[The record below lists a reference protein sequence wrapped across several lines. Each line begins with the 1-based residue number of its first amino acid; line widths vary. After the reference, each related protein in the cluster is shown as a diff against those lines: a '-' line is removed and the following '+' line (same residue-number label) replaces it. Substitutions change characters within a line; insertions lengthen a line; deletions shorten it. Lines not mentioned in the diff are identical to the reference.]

1 MDNQKIAVWY
11 DEENDTIHARWK
23 SGSGYY
29 SPTDDDRVLERVSE
43 DGSESLGFMIENVRS
58 LTRDD
63 KAEFELGVGA
73 TGEVKNVSVEMAAD
87 QLGVTPRYIRRLC
100 QKGRVRGAKR
110 LGHSWVIP
118 VPLNISMGSR
128 GRPGVAATVHALNEP
143 RRRYD
148 ARDRQ

>member
-1 MDNQKIAVWY
+1 MDSRKIAVWY

-43 DGSESLGFMIENVRS
+43 DGSESLGFMIENVRT

-73 TGEVKNVSVEMAAD
+73 TGGVKNLSVEMAAD

-100 QKGRVRGAKR
+100 LDGRVRGAKR

-118 VPLNISMGSR
+118 VPIRIAPGSR
-128 GRPGVAATVHALNEP
+128 GRIGIAGTVHALNET
-143 RRRYD
+143 RGEYKV
-148 ARDRQ
+148 